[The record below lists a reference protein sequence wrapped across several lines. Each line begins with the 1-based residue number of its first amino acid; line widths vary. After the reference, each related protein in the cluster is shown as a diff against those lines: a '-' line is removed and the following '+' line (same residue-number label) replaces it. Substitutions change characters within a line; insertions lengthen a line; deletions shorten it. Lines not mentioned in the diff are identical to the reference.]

1 MNTFNSE
8 ELRGLLEQHR
18 LWLEGIVEGVRA
30 DLRYADLRYVN
41 LRNVNL
47 SNADLRNVNLSNADL
62 SNTDLSNADLS
73 NAALSDTNLRYAN
86 LSDAILSDV
95 DLSDA
100 NLRYVN
106 LRYANLSDANLSD
119 ANLKNADL
127 RYANLR
133 NVDLDGCVGNG
144 REIQSIQTPKYL
156 INITKDDIQIGCKRH
171 TIKAWLSFSDDVIQD
186 MDRGALDWW
195 KMYKPIL
202 TSLLNVKLG

>member
-1 MNTFNSE
+1 MNTFNSQ
-8 ELRGLLEQHR
+8 ELRGLLEQHN
-18 LWLEGIVEGVRA
+18 LWIEGSVEGVRA

-73 NAALSDTNLRYAN
+73 NAA
-86 LSDAILSDV
+86 LSDV